1 MNKRNEYVTVML
13 TSDMKIKIQEIAK
26 ENMWTISQTVY
37 VMLRDYFASMGWI
50 TQDDSNSI

>member
-1 MNKRNEYVTVML
+1 MHKRTEYVTVML

-50 TQDDSNSI
+50 AQEK

>member
-13 TSDMKIKIQEIAK
+13 TTDMKIKIQEVAK
-26 ENMWTISQTVY
+26 ENRWTISQTVY

-50 TQDDSNSI
+50 AQDQ